1 MEGAV
6 NERKRKME
14 EEGSTHQK
22 KKKQTMGRK
31 KIEIKQIRN
40 EDSRQVCFS
49 KRKGGLFKKALELSV
64 LCGAQIGVVVFS
76 PAGKP
81 YCFVHPD
88 SSILYQFNSSQ
99 SPIQSWSSSQG
110 AAMSDL
116 NGNIQE
122 QNHVLETA
130 KKKRETLKQAIEVSK
145 EDVDASNLGVAELE
159 KMKQELERVQA
170 EIQNR
175 MKEIM
180 SPVYGYSHNGMLQY
194 EPSYGYNHNGMIQH
208 EQSSYGYNNNGM
220 LQYESSYGY
229 NDGMIQYESSY
240 GYNDGMAGTCL
251 SSYTP
256 DLGFGYGGQIII

>member
-180 SPVYGYSHNGMLQY
+180 SL
-194 EPSYGYNHNGMIQH
+194 YGYNDD
-208 EQSSYGYNNNGM
+208 GM

-229 NDGMIQYESSY
+229 NLNGMLQYEQSSYGYNNNGIIQYESSY
-240 GYNDGMAGTCL
+240 GYNDGMMIIPNDGMAGTCL